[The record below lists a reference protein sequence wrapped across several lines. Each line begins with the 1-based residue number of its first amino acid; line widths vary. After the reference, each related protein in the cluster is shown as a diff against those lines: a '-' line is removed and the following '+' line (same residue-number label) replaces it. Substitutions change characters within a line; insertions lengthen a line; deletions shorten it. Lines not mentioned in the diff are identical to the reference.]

1 MELQNRVALR
11 AVVEALNVEPPTPQE
26 QVRFAER
33 YAAAAGDL
41 PRKETRP
48 FAAAWL
54 SHKLRSYVD
63 AWLQTGRDAKGRE
76 FSWKRQLSGA
86 GYWDV
91 AEYLQ
96 QSPPSVSVSPEA
108 GLTGVVGEDI

>member
-48 FAAAWL
+48 FAATWL
-54 SHKLRSYVD
+54 SHQLRSYVD
-63 AWLQTGRDAKGRE
+63 ARLQTGRNAKGRQ
-76 FSWKRQLSGA
+76 FSWKTHLSDE

-91 AEYLQ
+91 AEDLH

-108 GLTGVVGEDI
+108 RLTP